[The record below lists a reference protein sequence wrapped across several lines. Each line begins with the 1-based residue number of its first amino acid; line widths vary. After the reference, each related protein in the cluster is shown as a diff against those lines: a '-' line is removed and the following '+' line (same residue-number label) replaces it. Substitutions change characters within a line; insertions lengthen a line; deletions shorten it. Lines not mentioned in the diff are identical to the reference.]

1 MEALDALLNRVSVAR
16 LRDPAPSAEQR
27 ERLFAAAL
35 RVPDHAQLRPWRFLS
50 VEGEA
55 RVRLGEL
62 FARAIADNQP
72 DVHEAVLQKA
82 RSAPLRAPLL
92 VVVIAS
98 PKAHPRVPEIEQ
110 VLSAGCAA
118 HALLLAAHAQ
128 GLGAMWRTG
137 DVAYDPL
144 VAAGLGLAG
153 NERIVGFLYL
163 GTPEGEPR
171 VPHRLD
177 TVEFVDAWLG

>member
-1 MEALDALLNRVSVAR
+1 MDALDALLNRVSVAR

-35 RVPDHAQLRPWRFLS
+35 RAPDHAQLRPWRFLT

-55 RVRLGEL
+55 RERLGEL
-62 FARAIADNQP
+62 FARAVLAVQP
-72 DVHEAVLQKA
+72 EAPAEVLQKA

-98 PKAHPRVPEIEQ
+98 LKAHPRIPDVEQ
-110 VLSAGCAA
+110 LLSAGCTA

-128 GLGAMWRTG
+128 GLGAIWRTG
-137 DVAYDPL
+137 DPAYDPQ

-163 GTPEGEPR
+163 GTPETELREP
-171 VPHRLD
+171 PRLALSD
-177 TVEFVDAWLG
+177 FVSAWAG

>member
-27 ERLFAAAL
+27 EHLFAAAL
-35 RVPDHAQLRPWRFLS
+35 RAPDHAQLRPWRFLT

-55 RVRLGEL
+55 RAHLGEL
-62 FARAIADNQP
+62 FASAIAASQP
-72 DVHEAVLQKA
+72 EAREEVLQKA

-98 PKAHPRVPEIEQ
+98 LKEHPRVPDVEQ
-110 VLSAGCAA
+110 ILSAGCAA
-118 HALLLAAHAQ
+118 HALLVAAHAQ

-137 DVAYDPL
+137 DAAYDPR
-144 VAAGLGLAG
+144 VAAGLGLTG
-153 NERIVGFLYL
+153 NERIIGFLYL

-171 VPHRLD
+171 LPHRLNVAD
-177 TVEFVDAWLG
+177 FVSAWPG